1 MKKIVGLILLASLT
15 ACGGGGGGGGATKGG
30 SSSGTGSSGGSTGGS
45 TAVSTQ
51 ALERSVLKLS
61 VGDVQKLSSVVFS
74 SASIT
79 GFEAPSQSK

>member
-15 ACGGGGGGGGATKGG
+15 ACGGGGGGGATKG
-30 SSSGTGSSGGSTGGS
+30 SNTGSSTGGS

-51 ALERSVLKLS
+51 APVRSALKLS
-61 VGDVQKLSSVVFS
+61 VGDVQKLSSVAFS

>member
-15 ACGGGGGGGGATKGG
+15 ACGGGGGGGAT
-30 SSSGTGSSGGSTGGS
+30 SSSGSNTGGSTGGS

-51 ALERSVLKLS
+51 APERSVLKLS
-61 VGDVQKLSSVVFS
+61 VGDVQKLNSVVFS
-74 SASIT
+74 SAGIT

>member
-30 SSSGTGSSGGSTGGS
+30 SSSGTGSS

-51 ALERSVLKLS
+51 APERSVLKLS

>member
-30 SSSGTGSSGGSTGGS
+30 SSSGGSTGGS

-51 ALERSVLKLS
+51 APERSVLKLS

>member
-15 ACGGGGGGGGATKGG
+15 ACGGGGGGGATKG
-30 SSSGTGSSGGSTGGS
+30 SSSGGSTGGS
-45 TAVSTQ
+45 TAVSTK
-51 ALERSVLKLS
+51 APERSVLKLS